1 MAELKNTFIQ
11 SKMNKDMDGRILPN
25 GQYRDARNVQISKSE
40 GSDVGALEN
49 MLGNELLSSFGLT
62 DPNLEI
68 IGHLMDDGT
77 NTIFLFLTNY
87 SDSSISQLENNT
99 NNLTQ
104 VQNYIISYNTA
115 NNSFKILVTG
125 SFLNFSKTH
134 PIIGVNLL
142 ETLLFWTDNR
152 NQPRKINI
160 TLANDLGYYTNE
172 DQISVAKYYPYSPI
186 SLLTP
191 NTDPRILFDATM
203 QDVVSEYLP
212 IHAAAKVFAD
222 PTSVLGTA
230 TIILDGV
237 YTNIKPTIGS
247 GNGDRVTGMH
257 VDRAGSTDPIVFTVT
272 LDQPS
277 SQTIITMDAEVVSE
291 LKADDII
298 YFQRQN
304 PLYNQT
310 WNGDPEFLKDK
321 FARVSYRFKFVDGE
335 YSLSA
340 PFTQTLFVPQQDG
353 YFLGNNAPNS
363 DEDQA
368 LVGQESG
375 TFDSTV
381 VEFMENKINN
391 IDFIIDSP
399 TWSIEGTPYL
409 WNEVNSELH
418 IIEIDI
424 LYKEASNENIFI
436 LDTLTLEDFGSNTT
450 DTIVYNYQ
458 SRKPWKVLPERELTR
473 VSDQVPIRALAQ
485 EVSGNRVIY
494 GNFIDKHSSPINLD
508 YSIQINPKTAIPN
521 YLDGAARFD
530 KNNYIRKEYQNHTLK
545 QNRTYQV
552 GVVLSDR
559 YGRQS
564 NVILSSIFTSTSPVS
579 GDTIY
584 HPYRSVEDQIINDK
598 FNAGYVPGDETIPD
612 TWPGDMLNIIFY
624 NTIPSEQVN
633 GYPGTYSINDGSI
646 SELIVNYTMSEP
658 FVGPC
663 GPYTTNLTDAKTG
676 DVMGTVT
683 FSVLADGTIVIEN
696 INQDPT
702 YTATSGQNW
711 TIDWGLTPIP
721 PPPCDGNIDKEL
733 FGNLKTSQ
741 DRQLG
746 WYSYKIVVKQ
756 TEQEY
761 YNVYLPGAMAGYPC
775 DQTGVT
781 PDEPEDYPTVE
792 FDFPK
797 GQYEDTCHIVLF
809 GDNINKVPRDLTEV
823 GPQQQKFKSSVRLFG
838 RVENFID
845 EPTGGDASW
854 SNRQYDPGAKWD
866 IAVTIGKMTELG
878 LGDLTLNPVDKTIP
892 PLFYQGT
899 TDPLIGR
906 IKTRNE
912 FGQQQACGSGDT
924 PYSYGPVLAVYETA
938 PVESKLEIFW
948 ETTTSGLISDLNFS
962 ILNEDNTIPEGI
974 TNPTILW
981 TEAQEYGDYISG
993 TFEAADQYGN
1003 GLGPTCEIEL
1013 TQVIR
1018 ADGTVCTP
1026 QFELEEQGVGTGEY
1040 QIKIAPHSYSSNP
1053 GFLCWEDNTKNNY
1066 TFYFNIIKDDGI
1078 SPITTT
1084 TATAPGNL
1092 YNEDPKPRGF
1102 QSLNHGQILKDNIF
1116 NNWAVMYSENE
1127 IPKIYPSN
1135 NTPCEGGGI
1144 GSCETA
1150 PGFPAYGLI
1159 STADS
1164 VTGGAYRLLSRD
1176 VPQSATL
1183 PGFLEY
1189 QIRTMQ
1195 RSRTDAE
1202 STSAYGSPAGW
1213 NCEYSTGCP
1222 QPVQT
1227 IDYPWAVFD
1236 GKFQAASGA
1245 FGSDPPAFPGSAYI
1259 GNEIV
1264 YTIPRMYQV
1273 SMIGVLG
1280 FFTTPGDLPCRTQE
1294 VIFGVPYAPGVA
1306 AGQAWFGT
1314 DNSRIPSGPIY
1325 WNFDPTG
1332 NQQNFSM
1339 GGEELVGQRYNGGTP
1354 NFRHYWEDI
1363 AEIIETLYPAWP
1375 GGGQIAGAPD
1385 MVKLQQG
1392 YNTFYTP
1399 NGNGTELLG
1408 TPLGPTNAGG
1418 YGGYLGGINEDGI
1431 GPENG
1436 LMKFFPVTEPL
1447 VTDSN
1452 GKTAPRI
1459 GYIHAGS
1466 PNYPSAAFTGLIEE
1480 LTDPIQGNCIPG
1492 GRYVVT
1498 LRATDRSSIT
1508 PANPSGSYYEWDV
1521 PITISMWNAGGQG
1534 CLDNNT

>member
-49 MLGNELLSSFGLT
+49 MLGNELLTSFGLT

-87 SDSSISQLENNT
+87 SDSSITQLQNPT
-99 NNLTQ
+99 NNLSQ
-104 VQNYIISYNTA
+104 VQNYIVSYNTA
-115 NNSFKILVTG
+115 NNSFKILVSG

-142 ETLLFWTDNR
+142 ENLLFWTDNR
-152 NQPRKINI
+152 NQPRKINV

-186 SLLTP
+186 SLLSP
-191 NTDPRILFDATM
+191 NTDPRILFDSSM

-212 IHAAAKVFAD
+212 IHAAAKVFED
-222 PTSVLGTA
+222 PTSVPGTA

-237 YTNIKPTIGS
+237 YSNIKPTIGS
-247 GNGDRVTGMH
+247 GNGDLVSGVH
-257 VDRAGSTDPIVFTVT
+257 VDRAGAFKPIVFTVA
-272 LDQPS
+272 LDQAA
-277 SQTIITMDAEVVSE
+277 SQTTITMNDEVVSE
-291 LKADDII
+291 LKANDVI

-304 PLYNQT
+304 PLYNET

-340 PFTQTLFVPQQDG
+340 PFTQTLFVPEQDG
-353 YFLGNNAPNS
+353 YFIGDNAAND
-363 DEDQA
+363 DENQA
-368 LVGQESG
+368 LVGQESA

-381 VEFMENKINN
+381 VSFMQNKINN
-391 IDFIIDSP
+391 IDFIIESP
-399 TWSIEGTPYL
+399 TYSVEGTPYL
-409 WNEVNSELH
+409 WSEVNNALH
-418 IIEIDI
+418 IVEIDI

-436 LDTLTLEDFGSNTT
+436 LDTLTLEDFGSNNT
-450 DTIVYNYQ
+450 DTITYNYQ
-458 SRKPWKVLPERELTR
+458 SRKPWKILPERETTR

-494 GNFIDKHSSPINLD
+494 GNYIDKHSSPINLD
-508 YSIQINPKTAIPN
+508 YSIQINQKPFIPN
-521 YLDGAARFD
+521 VNDGSTVRFD
-530 KNNYIRKEYQNHTLK
+530 KNQYVRKEYQNHTLK

-564 NVILSSIFTSTSPVS
+564 NVILSSIFTSDSPVS

-598 FNAGYVPGDETIPD
+598 FNNGYLPGDEVIPN
-612 TWPGDMLNIIFY
+612 TWPGDQLNIIFY
-624 NTIPSEQVN
+624 NTIPSEIID
-633 GYPGTYSINDGSI
+633 GYPGTYSINDGTI
-646 SELIVNYTMSEP
+646 SELIVNYTMSEA
-658 FVGPC
+658 FEGPC
-663 GPYTTNLTDAKTG
+663 GPYTVNLVDARTG
-676 DVMGTVT
+676 DVMGTMS
-683 FSVLADGTIVIEN
+683 FSVLGDGTIVIEN

-702 YTATSGQNW
+702 YIATEGQNW
-711 TIDWGLTPIP
+711 SIDWGTPPIP
-721 PPPCDGNIDKEL
+721 LPPCNNNIDKDL
-733 FGNLKTSQ
+733 FGNLKTAK

-761 YNVYLPGAMAGYPC
+761 YNVYLPGSMAGYPC
-775 DQTGVT
+775 DQTGAEPAT
-781 PDEPEDYPTVE
+781 PEGFPTVE

-797 GQYEDTCHIVLF
+797 GQFEDTCHVVLF

-823 GPQQQKFKSSVRLFG
+823 GPEQQKFKSSVRLFG

-845 EPTGGDASW
+845 EPSGGDASW

-878 LGDLTLNPVDKTIP
+878 LGDLTQNPVDKTIP

-906 IKTRNE
+906 IKTKNE
-912 FGQQQACGSGDT
+912 FGQQQACGGGDT
-924 PYSYGPVLAVYETA
+924 PYPYGPVLAVYETA

-948 ETTTSGLISDLNFS
+948 ETTTSGLIHDLNFS
-962 ILNEDNTIPEGI
+962 ILNEDNTLPEGI
-974 TNPTILW
+974 TDPTILW
-981 TEAQEYGDYISG
+981 TEAAEYGDYISG
-993 TFEAADQYGN
+993 TFEASDQYGN
-1003 GLGPTCEIEL
+1003 GLGSTCEIEL

-1018 ADGTVCTP
+1018 ADGTNCTP

-1040 QIKIAPHSYSSNP
+1040 QIKIAPHNYGNNP
-1053 GFLCWEDNTKNNY
+1053 GFLCWEDNNKNNY
-1066 TFYFNIIKDDGI
+1066 TFYFKITKNDGV

-1084 TATAPGNL
+1084 TVTAPGTL
-1092 YNEDPKPRGF
+1092 YNDDPKPRGF
-1102 QSLNHGQILKDNIF
+1102 AALNHGQILKENIF
-1116 NNWAVMYSENE
+1116 NNFAVMYSENE
-1127 IPKIYPSN
+1127 IPRITPSN
-1135 NTPCEGGGI
+1135 NSPCSGGGV
-1144 GSCETA
+1144 GSCESA

-1159 STADS
+1159 STADA
-1164 VTGGAYRLLSRD
+1164 VTGGAYRLMSRNLA
-1176 VPQSATL
+1176 SSITL
-1183 PGFLEY
+1183 PGFPAY
-1189 QIRTMQ
+1189 QIRTLQ
-1195 RSRTDAE
+1195 RNRTNAE
-1202 STSAYGSPAGW
+1202 STSAYGSPNGW
-1213 NCEYSTGCP
+1213 DCEQSGCP
-1222 QPVQT
+1222 TPVQT
-1227 IDYPWAVFD
+1227 VDYPFAVFD

-1264 YTIPRMYQV
+1264 YTIPRAYQV
-1273 SMIGVLG
+1273 SMIGTLPA
-1280 FFTTPGDLPCRTQE
+1280 FTTPSDLICRTQE
-1294 VIFGVPYAPGVA
+1294 IIFGIPYADGVSA
-1306 AGQAWFGT
+1306 SMAWFGT

-1332 NQQNFSM
+1332 NQQNFAM
-1339 GGEELVGQRYNGGTP
+1339 GGEEIVGQRYNGGTP
-1354 NFRHYWEDI
+1354 DFRHYWEDI
-1363 AEIIETLYPAWP
+1363 AQIIEELYPTWVP
-1375 GGGQIAGAPD
+1375 GNVATAPD

-1399 NGNGTELLG
+1399 DGNGTELLG
-1408 TPLGPTNAGG
+1408 TSFGPTNAGG

-1436 LMKFFPVTEPL
+1436 LMKFFAVTEPL

-1459 GYIHAGS
+1459 GYIHAGN
-1466 PNYPSAAFTGLIEE
+1466 PAYPAAAFTGLLEG

-1498 LRATDRSSIT
+1498 LRATDRSSMT

-1521 PITISMWNAGGQG
+1521 PVTISMWNNAGQG
-1534 CLDNNT
+1534 CFDLNT